1 MPAYPVWL
9 FDFDGTLV
17 DTHGVILDCYRHAAL
32 EVLGEELPADVVEA
46 NLSRTL
52 REASADVAGDRAEE
66 FFNTYVE
73 HSLALHADEVW
84 PFDGVTEMLM
94 RLRDEGCRLGIVTSK
109 LRAVVDL
116 VLDQVSY
123 GPAFEVIVTV
133 DDTELH
139 KPEPEPI
146 LLRPGAAE
154 GRPGRR
160 DLRRRL
166 ARSTSS
172 PRGPRALPQAPR
184 LWGLHA
190 KDDLLELWPTHV
202 FESPQEVVAA

>member
-52 REASADVAGDRAEE
+52 REAAADVAGERAEE
-66 FFNTYVE
+66 FFRVYVE
-73 HSLALHADEVW
+73 HSLALHADEVG
-84 PFDGVTEMLM
+84 PFEGVTEMLM
-94 RLRDEGCRLGIVTSK
+94 RLRDDGRRLGIVTSK
-109 LRAVVDL
+109 LRSVVDL
-116 VLDQVSY
+116 VLDQISY

-139 KPEPEPI
+139 KPDPDPI
-146 LLRPGAAE
+146 LFALERLNVGPDAAIYVGDSPYDILAARAAGVASGAA
-154 GRPGRR
+154 
-160 DLRRRL
+160 
-166 ARSTSS
+166 
-172 PRGPRALPQAPR
+172 
-184 LWGLHA
+184 LWGLHS
-190 KDDLLELWPTHV
+190 KDDLLELWPNHT
-202 FESPQEVVAA
+202 FETPLEVVAT

>member
-32 EVLGEELPADVVEA
+32 QVLGEELPGDVIEA

-66 FFNTYVE
+66 FFDVYVA
-73 HSLALHADEVW
+73 HSMALHADEVG
-84 PFDGVTEMLM
+84 PFEGVTEMLM
-94 RLRDEGCRLGIVTSK
+94 RLRDDGCRLGIVTSK
-109 LRAVVDL
+109 LRSVVEL

-146 LLRPGAAE
+146 LYALERLKVGPDAAIYVGDSPFDILAARAAGVASGAA
-154 GRPGRR
+154 
-160 DLRRRL
+160 
-166 ARSTSS
+166 
-172 PRGPRALPQAPR
+172 

-190 KDDLLELWPTHV
+190 KDDLLELWPTHA
-202 FESPQEVVAA
+202 FESPLEVIAA

>member
-32 EVLGEELPADVVEA
+32 EVLGEELPADVIEA

-52 REASADVAGDRAEE
+52 REAAADVAGDRAED
-66 FFNTYVE
+66 FFGAYVE

-84 PFDGVTEMLM
+84 PFEGVTEMLM
-94 RLRDEGCRLGIVTSK
+94 RLRDDGCRLGIVTSK

-133 DDTELH
+133 EDTELH
-139 KPEPEPI
+139 KPDPEPI
-146 LLRPGAAE
+146 L
-154 GRPGRR
+154 
-160 DLRRRL
+160 
-166 ARSTSS
+166 
-172 PRGPRALPQAPR
+172 RACS
-184 LWGLHA
+184 G
-190 KDDLLELWPTHV
+190 
-202 FESPQEVVAA
+202 